1 MNGTAVKR
9 NDNRYIK
16 LSYSKVLAVFAAV
29 RPLYAPSR
37 YVTIYDEN
45 RSACT
50 QLVSTYI
57 INSLTPHQY
66 PRYRFDFYKKYE
78 DQDYLWRSQ
87 QKKHKRQTKYC
98 NNDKMPSIGEPRVR
112 KCNGSIWNSNKANGW
127 QLNASS
133 QYVFVTWFP
142 AVHRSDHMQAGIGAI
157 W

>member
-1 MNGTAVKR
+1 MLRFTTKTGLPAHSSCLPTSS
-9 NDNRYIK
+9 IH
-16 LSYSKVLAVFAAV
+16 S
-29 RPLYAPSR
+29 
-37 YVTIYDEN
+37 
-45 RSACT
+45 
-50 QLVSTYI
+50 
-57 INSLTPHQY
+57 PHTSI
-66 PRYRFDFYKKYE
+66 PDIGFDFYKKYE

>member
-1 MNGTAVKR
+1 MNRERRQTVHYEMNGTAVKR

-78 DQDYLWRSQ
+78 DQDYL
-87 QKKHKRQTKYC
+87 
-98 NNDKMPSIGEPRVR
+98 
-112 KCNGSIWNSNKANGW
+112 
-127 QLNASS
+127 
-133 QYVFVTWFP
+133 
-142 AVHRSDHMQAGIGAI
+142 
-157 W
+157 